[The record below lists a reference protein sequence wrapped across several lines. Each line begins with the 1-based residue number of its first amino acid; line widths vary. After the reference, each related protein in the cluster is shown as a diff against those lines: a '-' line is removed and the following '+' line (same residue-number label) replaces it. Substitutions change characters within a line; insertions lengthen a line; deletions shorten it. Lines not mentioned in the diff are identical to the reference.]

1 MLFKS
6 TFYNL
11 NDQGI
16 DGVFDDDAEIVK
28 VVRIID
34 EINENAIVA

>member
-1 MLFKS
+1 MLFES
-6 TFYNL
+6 PFTDL

-28 VVRIID
+28 VIKIID

>member
-1 MLFKS
+1 MLFES
-6 TFYNL
+6 PFTDL

-16 DGVFDDDAEIVK
+16 YGVFDADAEIVK
-28 VVRIID
+28 VIKIID

>member
-1 MLFKS
+1 MLFES
-6 TFYNL
+6 PFTDL

-16 DGVFDDDAEIVK
+16 DGVFDDDAEKVK
-28 VVRIID
+28 VIKIID

>member
-16 DGVFDDDAEIVK
+16 YGVFGDDAEIVK

>member
-1 MLFKS
+1 MLFES
-6 TFYNL
+6 PFTDL

-16 DGVFDDDAEIVK
+16 DGVFVDDAEIVK
-28 VVRIID
+28 VIRIID